1 MSSSFATAT
10 HRLSPS
16 VLLLSDRITRQRV
29 GSTQQLVLAGTRWG
43 GSSARRR
50 DVRPPRRPKSMPGN
64 GDAAFGNDAA
74 LYTERAALLRAQAG
88 PWASATFNRERTS
101 PLRDLRFSRL

>member
-1 MSSSFATAT
+1 MSSPFATAT
-10 HRLSPS
+10 HRLSLS

-29 GSTQQLVLAGTRWG
+29 GSTQQLVLAGTRG
-43 GSSARRR
+43 AAQALGAE
-50 DVRPPRRPKSMPGN
+50 VFVPPRRPKSKPGN
-64 GDAAFGNDAA
+64 GDAACGNDAA